1 MKATALV
8 LDLEHRGRAV
18 TVDVPP
24 GIRPLA
30 AVDRSLGRTSWPL
43 GQRRTEGHA
52 WFVFVEADATGD
64 YAWRE
69 DSALW
74 KLYTEV
80 ALGGFEPARRDCDV
94 LQFGTGP
101 EQAARLAHHV
111 IKGHKRATTGWVKS
125 YEHDGDALPTPGT
138 ISIVTD
144 GFGIPLC
151 VLETER
157 VVYNTFAEATEEIAI
172 GEAEGDASLEDWREG
187 HRRWFETEGERI
199 GVPFTDD
206 AMLLHEYFRLVTVL
220 AR

>member
-1 MKATALV
+1 VKATALI
-8 LDLEHRGRAV
+8 LDVKHRGRAV
-18 TVDVPP
+18 TADVPD

-30 AVDRSLGRTSWPL
+30 ALDRTSWPL
-43 GQRRTEGHA
+43 GQRLTEGHA
-52 WFVFVEADATGD
+52 WYVFVEADAQPD
-64 YAWRE
+64 HAWRE
-69 DSALW
+69 DTALW
-74 KLYTEV
+74 KTYVEV
-80 ALGGFEPARRDCDV
+80 ALGGFEPARRDTDV
-94 LQFGTGP
+94 WAFGTGP

-125 YEHDGDALPTPGT
+125 YEHDGDKQPVAGT

-172 GEAEGDASLEDWREG
+172 GEAEGDTSIEDWREG
-187 HRRWFETEGERI
+187 HRKWFVTEGERI

-206 AMLLHEYFRLVTVL
+206 AMLLHEYFRVVKVL
-220 AR
+220 QR